1 MNNIKILWV
10 DDEIDLL
17 KPHILFLEKKNYTVT
32 TCNNGRDAID
42 IFQDENFDIVFLD
55 ENMPGMS
62 GLETLSEMKEKKS
75 SIPVI
80 MITKSEEE
88 YIMEEAIGSK
98 IADYLIK
105 PVNPNQILLSLKKN
119 LDHSRL
125 ISEKTTLDYQK
136 EFRKIS
142 MEMNDVRTYDE
153 WIEFYKKLIFW
164 ELELE
169 NIDDQNMFQILES
182 QKVEANNLF
191 GKFIEKNYEDWF
203 DLKADKPVQ
212 SHDLF
217 KKLVIPELKKEENV
231 LFVVIDNLRYD
242 QWKAFESVVNNHYK
256 LESEVPYFAIL
267 PTATQYARNAIF
279 SGLLPSEME
288 KQFPQYW
295 KNDVEEGG
303 KNLYEAEFLTAQLKR
318 NGLNITNEYFKITN
332 LNNGKKLAESFK
344 ALKDTKLV
352 TVVYNFIDML
362 SHAKTDMDVVKE
374 LAADDKAYRSL
385 TLSWFKNSPL
395 LDIIQQAQ
403 KLGFKLIITTDHGT
417 INCKNPSKVIGDK
430 NTSLNLR
437 YKTGRSLTYE
447 SKDVYAVKD
456 PKKIGLPSINMTSV
470 YIFAKNDYFLAYV
483 NNYNHYVS
491 YYKNTYQHGGISLEE
506 VIVPFLVFSPKK

>member
-1 MNNIKILWV
+1 
-10 DDEIDLL
+10 
-17 KPHILFLEKKNYTVT
+17 LFLEKKNYAVT
-32 TCNNGRDAID
+32 TCNNGRDAVD
-42 IFQDENFDIVFLD
+42 LFQEENFDIVFLD

-62 GLETLSEMKEKKS
+62 GLETLAEMKEKKS
-75 SIPVI
+75 STPVI

-142 MEMNDVRTYDE
+142 MEMAMVNSYEE
-153 WIEFYKKLIFW
+153 WVEFYKKLIFW

-203 DLKADKPVQ
+203 EPKADKPVQ

-295 KNDVEEGG
+295 KNDPEEGG

-318 NGLNITNEYFKITN
+318 NGLNIEQDYFKITN
-332 LNNGKKLAESFK
+332 LNNGKKLAENFK
-344 ALKDTKLV
+344 SLKDKKLV

-374 LAADDKAYRSL
+374 LASDDKAYRSL

-395 LDIIQQAQ
+395 LEIIQQAQ

-491 YYKNTYQHGGISLEE
+491 YYRNTYQHGGISLEE